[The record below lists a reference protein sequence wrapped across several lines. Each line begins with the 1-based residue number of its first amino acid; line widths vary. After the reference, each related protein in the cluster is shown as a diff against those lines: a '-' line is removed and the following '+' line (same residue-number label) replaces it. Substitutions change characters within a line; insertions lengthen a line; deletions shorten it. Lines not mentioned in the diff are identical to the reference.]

1 MTHDPDLGHDPD
13 HEDEWDADDWESNP
27 IWQQDNV
34 TLHSV
39 GIDIGSSGTQVVFS
53 RLQLRRRGED
63 LTSRYVVVAR
73 DRTSSP
79 RSASRRTPAT
89 F

>member
-1 MTHDPDLGHDPD
+1 MRHAEDHNHDDGVRTVHSAYLPD
-13 HEDEWDADDWESNP
+13 HDHVHDDDVAGALEDNP

-53 RLQLRRRGED
+53 RLHLRRM
-63 LTSRYVVVAR
+63 AR
-73 DRTSSP
+73 I
-79 RSASRRTPAT
+79 
-89 F
+89 